1 MSSHNSLA
9 LNYALCNYRG
19 MSNNDQYIRFGTIL
33 RQARVRAGISLEQ
46 AADYI
51 GITTASLS
59 RMETGIS
66 NVSADRL
73 AKLAAYYG
81 VSASALFEGQLIQMP
96 TQVDIGRMKAVVLLI
111 HEVIATLD
119 ASPSPEKIADVTAQ
133 VYTTEIERLL
143 ANPDADLAFN
153 ADHHRPFI
161 TMVFKK

>member
-1 MSSHNSLA
+1 MTKHE
-9 LNYALCNYRG
+9 
-19 MSNNDQYIRFGTIL
+19 QHIRFGAIL
-33 RQARVRAGISLEQ
+33 RQARVQADISLQQ
-46 AADYI
+46 AADCI

-66 NVSADRL
+66 NVSAERL

-81 VSASALFEGQLIQMP
+81 VSAGALFEGQLIQMP
-96 TQVDIGRMKAVVLLI
+96 TQVDIDRMKAVVLLV
-111 HEVIATLD
+111 HEIIATLGV
-119 ASPSPEKIADVTAQ
+119 APSPEKIADVTAQ

-143 ANPDADLAFN
+143 TNPQADLAFN

>member
-1 MSSHNSLA
+1 MSKYGQH
-9 LNYALCNYRG
+9 
-19 MSNNDQYIRFGTIL
+19 IKFGAIL
-33 RQARVRAGISLEQ
+33 RKARERADISLEQ

-66 NVSADRL
+66 NVTAGRL
-73 AKLAAYYG
+73 AKLAAHYG
-81 VSASALFEGQLIQMP
+81 VSAGALFEGQLIQMP
-96 TQVDIGRMKAVVLLI
+96 TQIDIDRMKAVVLLV
-111 HEVIATLD
+111 HEIIATLG
-119 ASPSPEKIADVTAQ
+119 ATPSPEKIADVVSQ

-143 ANPDADLAFN
+143 ANPDANLSFN

>member
-1 MSSHNSLA
+1 M
-9 LNYALCNYRG
+9 
-19 MSNNDQYIRFGTIL
+19 NNNEQHIRFGAIL
-33 RQARVRAGISLEQ
+33 RQARVRADISLEQ

-66 NVSADRL
+66 NVTAGRL

-81 VSASALFEGQLIQMP
+81 VSAGALFEGQLIQMP
-96 TQVDIGRMKAVVLLI
+96 TQVDIDRMKAVVLLV
-111 HEVIATLD
+111 HEIIATLG
-119 ASPSPEKIADVTAQ
+119 AAPSPEKIADVVSQ

-143 ANPDADLAFN
+143 ANPDVDLAFN